1 MGAADVVPGVSG
13 GTIAFITGIYEE
25 LIKSISNIGPQL
37 FLDLKKEGVSST
49 WEKANGNFLL
59 SLFIG
64 IAISI
69 FSLMRVTNHLLETYP
84 ILVWSF
90 FFGLVLASIFYV
102 GKQIDAWNLK
112 HISFLILGFIIA
124 FGISLL
130 SPSSEST
137 SLIYLFFAGSI
148 AICAMILPGISG
160 AFILVLL
167 GAYKNIS
174 EAVSNFD
181 LKVIASVGLGAV
193 FGLLTFSRI
202 LKWLFKHYQT
212 TTLAMLTGFI
222 AGSLVKIW
230 PWKVTTETIEVKD
243 KVINV
248 SQTPV
253 LPTNYEGDAMLLPS
267 IGLMIVGVVAILL
280 LEFFG
285 SKPTK
290 DKI

>member
-37 FLDLKKEGVSST
+37 FINLKKEGVKNT
-49 WEKANGNFLL
+49 WKKANGGFLL

-69 FSLMRVTNHLLETYP
+69 FSLMRITNYLLETYP

-102 GKQIDAWNLK
+102 GKQIESWKPK
-112 HISFLILGFIIA
+112 HIVFFILGFVVA

-130 SPSSEST
+130 SPSSDST

-181 LKVIASVGLGAV
+181 LKVIASFGLGAI

-212 TTLAMLTGFI
+212 STLAVLTGFI
-222 AGSLVKIW
+222 AGSLIKIW
-230 PWKVTTETIEVKD
+230 PWRITTKTIEVKD
-243 KVINV
+243 KIINV

-253 LPTNYEGDAMLLPS
+253 LPNNYDGEALLLPS
-267 IGLMIVGVVAILL
+267 ISLMIVGIGVILL

-285 SKPTK
+285 NKPLK
-290 DKI
+290 K